1 MSRRSESRL
10 LTGRPRRSESRDRS
24 DRVARQRQLAEQRG
38 PKRTLAG
45 RAASEIHHLLA
56 ADAEN
61 ICRGCNPYLRK
72 AFMYLLTFIIIFI
85 VYDPYAR
92 INAVRLDTT
101 VTAGR
106 LVEDTVVGLGQFA
119 TRTAID
125 ATTLLAS
132 SGGIFQ
138 ACAAG
143 DFVGPN
149 AKQNLRDRITQVIA
163 EPGLALADKELVE
176 FSNSVG
182 IPQFVDSIEQVRDQ
196 MRSMTVYNRFAGP
209 LDPQGRK
216 PLLLLPSPPANQEE
230 HFLGKAVGG
239 YVDSIKS
246 FFKAQKA
253 MREMRESLNPCA
265 TYERGLTELQKRTED
280 RLLHV
285 ISGMKTNLKTLKNAG
300 SGIGEN
306 IRISIWRVIILAS
319 LLKTL
324 AFMRRMILPIRR
336 DNRLEDRRGPEM
348 AILGPG
354 GEVLEQLSF
363 RMRKSRKASRKRRS
377 SKRKASRKRRSS
389 KRKASRKASR
399 KRRSAK
405 RKASRKRRSVK
416 RKVSRKR
423 RSVKRKVS
431 RKRRSVKRKVSRK
444 RRSVKRKVS
453 RKRKSAKRKAS
464 RKRRSAKRKASRK
477 RKSAKRKASRK
488 RKSVKRKASRKRK
501 STKRKASRKRKSAKR
516 KASRKRKSAKRKA
529 SRKRKR
535 CPPGCVKRR

>member
-1 MSRRSESRL
+1 MSGRL
-10 LTGRPRRSESRDRS
+10 LTRELRPRRQRS
-24 DRVARQRQLAEQRG
+24 VSAERRQGRVARQRQLARRG
-38 PKRTLAG
+38 RPGRTY
-45 RAASEIHHLLA
+45 AAATAEKIHHLIA
-56 ADAEN
+56 KDAED

-85 VYDPYAR
+85 VYDSYAR
-92 INAVRLDTT
+92 INAVKIDAT

-106 LVEDTVVGLGQFA
+106 LVEDTAVSLGQFA

-149 AKQNLRDRITQVIA
+149 AKQKLRDRLTQVIA

-176 FSNSVG
+176 FSNSLG
-182 IPQFVDSIEQVRDQ
+182 IPQFVDSIEQVRDNI
-196 MRSMTVYNRFAGP
+196 RSMTVYNRFAGP

-216 PLLLLPSPPANQEE
+216 PLLLLPSPPVNQEE
-230 HFLGKAVGG
+230 HFLGKALGG
-239 YVDSIKS
+239 YVDSITS
-246 FFKAQKA
+246 FFNTQRA
-253 MREMRESLNPCA
+253 MKEMRESLNPCA

-306 IRISIWRVIILAS
+306 IRISIWRVVILAS

-336 DNRLEDRRGPEM
+336 DNMLEDRGGLEV
-348 AILGPG
+348 AILGPD
-354 GEVLEQLSF
+354 GEELERLRF

-377 SKRKASRKRRSS
+377 A

-399 KRRSAK
+399 KRKSTK

-431 RKRRSVKRKVSRK
+431 RKRRSAKRKASRK
-444 RRSVKRKVS
+444 RQ
-453 RKRKSAKRKAS
+453 SAKRKAS
-464 RKRRSAKRKASRK
+464 RKK
-477 RKSAKRKASRK
+477 
-488 RKSVKRKASRKRK
+488 KSVKRKASRKK
-501 STKRKASRKRKSAKR
+501 
-516 KASRKRKSAKRKA
+516 KSAKRKA

>member
-1 MSRRSESRL
+1 MQRLPGRQRSGSAQRRR
-10 LTGRPRRSESRDRS
+10 GR
-24 DRVARQRQLAEQRG
+24 RQRQLARQQQG
-38 PKRTLAG
+38 PKPTYAAAVAG
-45 RAASEIHHLLA
+45 KIHNFVAKDANEIC
-56 ADAEN
+56 E
-61 ICRGCNPYLRK
+61 GCNPYLRK

-85 VYDPYAR
+85 VYDSYAR
-92 INAVRLDTT
+92 INAVKFDAT

-106 LVEDTVVGLGQFA
+106 LVEDTAVSLGQFA

-149 AKQNLRDRITQVIA
+149 AKQNLRDRLTQVIA

-176 FSNSVG
+176 FSNSLG
-182 IPQFVDSIEQVRDQ
+182 IPHFVKSIEEVRDT
-196 MRSMTVYNRFAGP
+196 MRAMTVYDRFAGP

-216 PLLLLPSPPANQEE
+216 PLLLLPSPPVDQEE
-230 HFLGKAVGG
+230 HFLGKALGG
-239 YVDSIKS
+239 YVDSIAS
-246 FFKAQKA
+246 FFNTQRA
-253 MREMRESLNPCA
+253 MKEMRESLNPCA

-306 IRISIWRVIILAS
+306 IRISIWRVVILAS

-336 DNRLEDRRGPEM
+336 DNMLEDRGGPQGGPQV
-348 AILGPG
+348 AILGPD
-354 GEVLEQLSF
+354 GEVLQQLSF

-377 SKRKASRKRRSS
+377 AKRKASRKRRSA
-389 KRKASRKASR
+389 KRKASR

-453 RKRKSAKRKAS
+453 RKRKSVKRKASRKRKSVKRKASRKRRSAKRKAS

-477 RKSAKRKASRK
+477 K
-488 RKSVKRKASRKRK
+488 
-501 STKRKASRKRKSAKR
+501 
-516 KASRKRKSAKRKA
+516 KSAKRKA